1 MEAAHVINNFLESIS
16 EEEEARTRELQ
27 NQWRENIRLAR
38 TPLDA
43 DGKNLIKKK
52 RQKIQD
58 KEQMICGVRVLR
70 R

>member
-1 MEAAHVINNFLESIS
+1 MEAAYVINNFLESIS
-16 EEEEARTRELQ
+16 EEEEARTKELQ

>member
-1 MEAAHVINNFLESIS
+1 MEAAYVINNFLESIS

-58 KEQMICGVRVLR
+58 KEQMIVE
-70 R
+70 

>member
-1 MEAAHVINNFLESIS
+1 MEAAYVINNFLESIS

>member
-1 MEAAHVINNFLESIS
+1 MEAAYVINYFLESIS

>member
-1 MEAAHVINNFLESIS
+1 MEAAYVINNFLESIS

-27 NQWRENIRLAR
+27 NQQRENIRLAR